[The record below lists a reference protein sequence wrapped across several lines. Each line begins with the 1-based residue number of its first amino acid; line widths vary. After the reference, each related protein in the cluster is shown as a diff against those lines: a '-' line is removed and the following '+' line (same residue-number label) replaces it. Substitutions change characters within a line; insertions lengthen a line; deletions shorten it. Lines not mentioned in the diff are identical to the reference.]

1 VKPVTLPKRTPD
13 AGVTLIEMM
22 IALALFALI
31 GSAGFATLD
40 QVLRSQR
47 GTEGRLERLSER
59 QRALH
64 VILTDFKMAEPHSL
78 QTSDADVSL
87 DRTSGDG
94 SLRLRYHLIEGVLR
108 RAITDTDGTA
118 LADQAILTSVEGI
131 AWRFLTPEGVWSDV
145 WPNDPVQTLG
155 TARNPRAV
163 ELVITLQDQAGSLRR
178 VAPLPADLE

>member
-1 VKPVTLPKRTPD
+1 MKPMRRPKRTPD
-13 AGVTLIEMM
+13 AGVTLIEMT

-64 VILTDFKMAEPHSL
+64 VILTDFEMAESRSL
-78 QTSDADVSL
+78 QATDVTVSL
-87 DRTSGDG
+87 ARTSRDR
-94 SLRLRYHLIEGVLR
+94 SLNLRYHLKDGVLHR
-108 RAITDTDGTA
+108 EIADGEGTA
-118 LADQAILTSVEGI
+118 LADQAILTNVEGM

-145 WPNDPVQTLG
+145 WPNDPAQTV
-155 TARNPRAV
+155 TTPRNPRAV
-163 ELVITLQDQAGSLRR
+163 ELVISLQDQAGSLRR